1 VSDARYLGL
10 DLGGTHLRIAAVGAD
25 GALASPLLSVPTG
38 PGFGP
43 DELERVVPSLVDRVA
58 PEANGAGPTAL
69 GFATVGVVGPGP
81 LTQCGNLP
89 RLDGVDVEA
98 LLRAV
103 VRVPLAIENDA
114 RCFTLA
120 EARFGAARGAR
131 HVVGLTLGT
140 GLGAGVMVDGRLH
153 RGAASEAGEIYRIPL
168 RGEPIERFLSGGG
181 IVRTYAQVGAGA
193 TAAGEVNA
201 ERIAERAR
209 SGDATALAAWRS
221 FGEDLLLLGEIVS
234 ALLDPE
240 VVVVGGSLTR
250 AHDLFGSPIEARFA
264 GGRTRIAW
272 STLGPAAGVIGAAA
286 LHMA

>member
-1 VSDARYLGL
+1 VGL

-25 GALASPLLSVPTG
+25 GALTTPLLSVPTG

-43 DELERVVPSLVDRVA
+43 DELGHAVPALVDRVA
-58 PEANGAGPTAL
+58 AEANGRGPLAL
-69 GFATVGVVGPGP
+69 GLATVGVVGPGP

-89 RLDGVDVEA
+89 RLDGVDVAA
-98 LLRAV
+98 LVRAV
-103 VRVPLAIENDA
+103 VRLPLAIENDA

-120 EARFGAARGAR
+120 EARFGAACGAR

-168 RGEPIERFLSGGG
+168 RGQPIERFLSGGG
-181 IVRTYAQVGAGA
+181 IVRAYAGAGGA
-193 TAAGEVNA
+193 RGADA
-201 ERIAERAR
+201 ERVAERAR

-221 FGEDLLLLGEIVS
+221 FGEDLLFLAEVVS

-240 VVVVGGSLTR
+240 VIVLGGSLTL
-250 AHDLFGSPIEARFA
+250 AHDLFGGPIDARFA

-286 LHMA
+286 LQMA